1 MILGDLSKVFE
12 DEQSIMEAVE
22 NNEDWALRFPDT
34 ENYTEQEMADYNE
47 LWPEIGDV
55 REWETMGYGVRTYR
69 TIPAAELWNLINIC
83 ATYSAE
89 PGIFF
94 IDNANNDTNAKAYGQ
109 KVVATNPCGEQP
121 LAGYSVCNLAA
132 VNLAEHV
139 SKDTNEVEVASLNYK
154 KILIIFILSLI
165 ITAIFYVILKAL
177 NTSSL
182 IISTISI
189 TTSFIAVSLTFFR
202 SPYYALA
209 YATNDIVLIVLWI
222 IATLKNASNFTMILC
237 FIVFL
242 INDIYG
248 FINWKKIQNHQK

>member
-1 MILGDLSKVFE
+1 MIGVTSLVFIAKGVILGQILCIIF
-12 DEQSIMEAVE
+12 SI
-22 NNEDWALRFPDT
+22 F
-34 ENYTEQEMADYNE
+34 
-47 LWPEIGDV
+47 
-55 REWETMGYGVRTYR
+55 YGVISLANGYYGEMITYVCM
-69 TIPAAELWNLINIC
+69 TLPMNIISLISWIKH
-83 ATYSAE
+83 
-89 PGIFF
+89 PF
-94 IDNANNDTNAKAYGQ
+94 
-109 KVVATNPCGEQP
+109 
-121 LAGYSVCNLAA
+121 
-132 VNLAEHV
+132 
-139 SKDTNEVEVASLNYK
+139 KDTNEVEVASLNYK

-165 ITAIFYVILKAL
+165 ITAIFYFILKAL

-248 FINWKKIQNHQK
+248 FINWKKMQNHQK

>member
-1 MILGDLSKVFE
+1 MRLLEDIKSLNKFELALLFFSNIVIFGTYFFLPNTNIVSTIASMIGVTSLVFIAKGVILGQILCIIF
-12 DEQSIMEAVE
+12 SI
-22 NNEDWALRFPDT
+22 F
-34 ENYTEQEMADYNE
+34 
-47 LWPEIGDV
+47 
-55 REWETMGYGVRTYR
+55 YGVISLANGYYGEMITYVCM
-69 TIPAAELWNLINIC
+69 TLPMNIISLISWIKH
-83 ATYSAE
+83 
-89 PGIFF
+89 PF
-94 IDNANNDTNAKAYGQ
+94 
-109 KVVATNPCGEQP
+109 
-121 LAGYSVCNLAA
+121 
-132 VNLAEHV
+132 
-139 SKDTNEVEVASLNYK
+139 KDTNEVEVASLNYK

-165 ITAIFYVILKAL
+165 ITAIFYFILKAL

-248 FINWKKIQNHQK
+248 FINWKKMQNHQK

>member
-1 MILGDLSKVFE
+1 MRLLEDIKSLNKFELALLCFSNIVIFGTYFFLPNANIVSTIASMIGVTSLVFIAKGVILGQILCIIF
-12 DEQSIMEAVE
+12 SI
-22 NNEDWALRFPDT
+22 F
-34 ENYTEQEMADYNE
+34 
-47 LWPEIGDV
+47 
-55 REWETMGYGVRTYR
+55 YGVISLANGYYGEMITYVCM
-69 TIPAAELWNLINIC
+69 TLPMNIISLISWIKH
-83 ATYSAE
+83 
-89 PGIFF
+89 PF
-94 IDNANNDTNAKAYGQ
+94 NDTN
-109 KVVATNPCGEQP
+109 VV
-121 LAGYSVCNLAA
+121 
-132 VNLAEHV
+132 
-139 SKDTNEVEVASLNYK
+139 DVASLNYK
-154 KILIIFILSLI
+154 KILIIFGLSLI
-165 ITAIFYVILKAL
+165 ITAIFYFILKAL

-248 FINWKKIQNHQK
+248 FINWKKMQNHQK